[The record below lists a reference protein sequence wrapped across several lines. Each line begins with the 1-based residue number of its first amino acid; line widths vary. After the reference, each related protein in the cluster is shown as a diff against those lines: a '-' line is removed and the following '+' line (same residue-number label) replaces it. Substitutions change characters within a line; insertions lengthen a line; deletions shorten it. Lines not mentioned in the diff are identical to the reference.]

1 MASRVDVLLCAL
13 VVIAIFSINKVQFV
27 GSDSIGIMINDPS
40 VIVHTREM
48 FMYSSLWNTRANFST
63 RNREHRVKA
72 LSLLLILMCGDIETC
87 PGPIRCSS
95 CEKSIKRTQSS
106 NKCNDCQREF
116 HLKCFGESNK
126 DGVCLRCNMAST
138 EFDTQTGRGLFDLP
152 ILHGLSNITNAKG
165 MKLLHQNIC
174 DLVAKISHI
183 EHILMN
189 FKDIHMFTV
198 SETHLNEENSSLLAD
213 ISGFK
218 LAYRNRPNGTYGGVA
233 AFISDRVQWI
243 RRHDLEH
250 PELEWLW
257 IEVLIKNA
265 KSILV
270 GTIYKPPVGSKFLS
284 KYFPDYFDDM
294 LSTAAAENKE
304 LILMGDLNCNFL
316 KKSSDADIKSIID
329 VNGLKQMVKD
339 PTRIT
344 ESPQC

>member
-1 MASRVDVLLCAL
+1 MAS
-13 VVIAIFSINKVQFV
+13 
-27 GSDSIGIMINDPS
+27 M
-40 VIVHTREM
+40 
-48 FMYSSLWNTRANFST
+48 
-63 RNREHRVKA
+63 
-72 LSLLLILMCGDIETC
+72 
-87 PGPIRCSS
+87 
-95 CEKSIKRTQSS
+95 
-106 NKCNDCQREF
+106 EF
-116 HLKCFGESNK
+116 N
-126 DGVCLRCNMAST
+126 
-138 EFDTQTGRGLFDLP
+138 TQTGRGLFDLP

-174 DLVAKISHI
+174 GLVAKTSHI

-189 FKDIHMFTV
+189 FKDIHMFTL
-198 SETHLNEENSSLLAD
+198 SETHLNEENSPLLAD

-250 PELEWLW
+250 PELECLW

-270 GTIYKPPVGSKFLS
+270 GTIYKTPVGSKFLS
-284 KYFPDYFDDM
+284 KDFPDYFDDM

-316 KKSSDADIKSIID
+316 KKSSDADIKSIKD
-329 VNGLKQMVKD
+329 VNGLMQMVKD

-344 ESPQC
+344 RESSTLIDVVCTNKPQNITRVDVIPACLSDHELIGCVRKLNSHSFKPCTIKTRDYKNYSQEDLCFDLRQLGFESVYSSITVE